1 MVRGEAEYVGVAPE
15 CCSLV
20 VYAARGLFTESI
32 EAFRVSGSQMLG
44 GSYAGKG
51 VAELHL
57 RLLDDAV
64 RTFKEGSEHSGV
76 AGEDNLRI
84 IPHLPAWPRDH
95 VRLATLLRD
104 DQLVASQGF
113 PAWGEPG
120 AGVRGGSGSPRR
132 QARASHDHGNG
143 SSTTER

>member
-1 MVRGEAEYVGVAPE
+1 M
-15 CCSLV
+15 
-20 VYAARGLFTESI
+20 
-32 EAFRVSGSQMLG
+32 SGSQMLG
-44 GSYAGKG
+44 GSYVGKG

-95 VRLATLLRD
+95 VGDWRRYCETINSSHRRVFLLGVSLALVCVADLALLAGKPEPATIMATAAARLSDEL
-104 DQLVASQGF
+104 
-113 PAWGEPG
+113 
-120 AGVRGGSGSPRR
+120 GGDSF
-132 QARASHDHGNG
+132 D
-143 SSTTER
+143 